1 MSEIPYKSFEAYLKK
16 GKFSPVYLIYG
27 EELLCKNALD
37 ALLNA
42 LIPASERNVN
52 YEPVDNDNIY
62 EAIERV
68 NTFSLLPGTKAVA
81 LCDSR
86 IFYSKQDD
94 SSILEKAK
102 AAYDEKEIKKA
113 AKYFAGLLGVLNLS
127 FEDVSNKE
135 KREKNLKSDS
145 ELLNDD
151 KWLEEIVAF
160 CTENSVPVLAAKDH
174 AGDLQNAVERGF
186 PESNHLIV
194 TTDIAD
200 KRRNLFKAIDTHGII
215 VDCSVAKGNRMADKK
230 EQDTVLAEQMKE
242 ILGQSGK
249 TMARDAYPALYEMTG
264 FDLRNF
270 SNNLEKLVIYV
281 GDRKNITLDDVNAIL
296 KRTKQDPIYELTN
309 AVSERNTEDALF
321 FMDSL
326 LSSGIF
332 PLQILGAVTNQIR
345 KVLLIKGFTETPPGK
360 AWNPKMQ
367 YSQFQNKVLPALE
380 AYDVQLLTC
389 LEAWEN
395 LLSEEESGDADQE
408 KKKGKKKKNKAA
420 TDLLTAAGNP
430 YPLFLMLQKSEK
442 FSKSDLLE
450 AIQSLSEADLQL
462 KTSGRNPRLV
472 LEKVIL
478 HICRSARPV

>member
-1 MSEIPYKSFEAYLKK
+1 MPEIPYKSFEAYLKK
-16 GKFSPVYLIYG
+16 GEFSPVYLIYG

-42 LIPASERNVN
+42 LLPASERSVN

-68 NTFSLLPGTKAVA
+68 NTFSLLSGTKAVA

-102 AAYDEKEIKKA
+102 AAYNEKDIKKA
-113 AKYFAGLLGVLNLS
+113 SKYLAALLGLLNLS
-127 FEDVSNKE
+127 FEDVNDKE

-145 ELLNDD
+145 ELLSDD
-151 KWLEEIVAF
+151 KWLDEIVAF
-160 CTENSVPVLAAKDH
+160 CTETSVPVLAAKDH
-174 AGDLQNAVERGF
+174 ADELQHAIEKGF
-186 PESNHLIV
+186 PEGNHLIV
-194 TTDIAD
+194 TSDIAD
-200 KRRNLFKAIDTHGII
+200 KRRNLFKAIDAHGMI
-215 VDCSVAKGNRMADKK
+215 VDCAVPKGNRMADKK
-230 EQDTVLAEQMKE
+230 EQDAILAEQMKE

-249 TMARDAYPALYEMTG
+249 TITRDAYPALYEMTG

-270 SNNLEKLVIYV
+270 SNNLEKLVIYA
-281 GDRKNITLDDVNAIL
+281 GDRKTITLDDVNAIL
-296 KRTKQDPIYELTN
+296 KRSKQDPIYELTN
-309 AVSERNTEDALF
+309 AVSERKTEDALF
-321 FMDSL
+321 FIDSL
-326 LSSGIF
+326 LFSGIF

-345 KVLLIKGFTETPPGK
+345 KVLLIKGFTESPPGK
-360 AWNPKMQ
+360 AWHPKMQ
-367 YSQFQNKVLPALE
+367 YSQFQAHVLPALE
-380 AYDVQLLTC
+380 AYDAQLLTC

-395 LLSEEESGDADQE
+395 LLSEDETGDADQD
-408 KKKGKKKKNKAA
+408 KKKGKKKKSKAA

-430 YPLFLMLQKSEK
+430 YPLFLLLQKSEK
-442 FSKSDLLE
+442 FSKNDLLD
-450 AIQSLSEADLQL
+450 AIRLLSEADVQL

-478 HICRSARPV
+478 HICRS